1 MKLEGSK
8 DTMRDRL
15 ASYLVLRSRLLALRD
30 FALGRIIRV
39 SSFVSKHGGLKK
51 WNLAQAGQF
60 IIF

>member
-1 MKLEGSK
+1 
-8 DTMRDRL
+8 MRDRL